1 MVTAAAGVPTDSGV
15 SNVTSPR
22 LAWAALLLI
31 FFAVYV
37 GAMFSPALLDDADA
51 THAEAAREM
60 AASGDWVT
68 LHING
73 VRYLEKAPL
82 MYWISAA
89 SFKMFG
95 VSAAAA
101 RLPIVLGI
109 FGLAFLAGTWSRRA
123 FGEVG
128 GIYAALFVLT
138 AAGIFLFTR
147 ILIPEVLLTLFIG
160 AALYWFL
167 TGLEDRS
174 AWRMYAGYASTAL
187 AVLTKGLVALAFV
200 GGTAVVYLV
209 VSGEWRRWREFR
221 LPSGLALLFAIA
233 APWHILAMEQNPGF
247 FWFYFINEHFLRF
260 LGKRWPKDY
269 NKMPAIA
276 YWTAHLAW
284 LFPWSLFGPLVVR
297 DAFREQK
304 EGVRWIALW
313 RTRVR
318 PLNFEDRTRLL
329 CLVWAGLIL
338 VFFAFSTNQEYYTFP
353 AYLPLLMLAAR
364 SLSFSQN
371 DRAARRWVVGAHVVL
386 LVVGCAASIALISG
400 LWSSR
405 NLPFVPDIGE
415 VLVQRG
421 VGNYTLSMSHFFDLT
436 DASFAALRL
445 PSAIAAVALVAGPL
459 AGLWFCLKRRR
470 SAAVWSVALGMAG
483 LLIAA
488 HIALERF
495 EPYLSSR
502 ALADRI
508 AAAEQ
513 PGDRIMIY
521 GDQAFGS
528 SLLFYLRQPIELVNG
543 RSTSMAFG
551 STYPD
556 APKIFLT
563 GADLE
568 QAWNDSR
575 RVFLFVPEDKRAQ
588 AEKLLPR
595 AKVFAE
601 MSGKAVYTNR

>member
-1 MVTAAAGVPTDSGV
+1 MVTAAAGVPTDSAT
-15 SNVTSPR
+15 SRRSPR
-22 LAWAALLLI
+22 LAWAALLAI
-31 FFAVYV
+31 FVAVYI
-37 GAMFSPALLDDADA
+37 GAIFSPALLDDADA

-82 MYWISAA
+82 MYWISAV
-89 SFKMFG
+89 SFKTFG

-101 RLPIVLGI
+101 RVPIVLGI
-109 FGLAFLAGTWSRRA
+109 FGLALLAGVWGRRA
-123 FGEVG
+123 FGEVA
-128 GIYAALFVLT
+128 GIYGALFVLT
-138 AAGIFLFTR
+138 ATGIFLFTR

-160 AALYWFL
+160 GALYFFL
-167 TGLEDRS
+167 TGLEDRRAS
-174 AWRMYAGYASTAL
+174 RIYAGYAATAL

-200 GGTAVVYLV
+200 GGTAVVYLAM
-209 VSGEWRRWREFR
+209 SGDWRRWREFR
-221 LPSGLALLFAIA
+221 LATGLVLLFAIA
-233 APWHILAMEQNPGF
+233 APWHILATFRNPGF

-260 LGKRWPKDY
+260 LGQRWPKDY
-269 NKMPAIA
+269 NKMPAVA

-284 LFPWSLFGPLVVR
+284 LFPWSLFAPLVVR
-297 DAFREQK
+297 DALRREDD
-304 EGVRWIALW
+304 GVRWIELW
-313 RTRVR
+313 WKRPR
-318 PLNFEDRTRLL
+318 PLNFQDRTRLL

-338 VFFAFSTNQEYYTFP
+338 LFFAFSTNQEYYTFP
-353 AYLPLLMLAAR
+353 AYLPLLMLVAR
-364 SLSFSQN
+364 SLTSSQN
-371 DRAARRWVVGAHVVL
+371 ARGARRWVVGAYTVL
-386 LVVGCAASIALISG
+386 LVVGCAASAALVSG

-445 PSAIAAVALVAGPL
+445 PAAIAAVALVVGPL
-459 AGLWFCLKRRR
+459 AGVWFSLKQKNY
-470 SAAVWSVALGMAG
+470 AAIWSVALGMAG

-488 HIALERF
+488 HIALVRF

-502 ALADRI
+502 ALASRI
-508 AAAEQ
+508 AAVEQ
-513 PGDRIMIY
+513 PGDRVMIY

-528 SLLFYLRQPIELVNG
+528 SLLFYLRQPVELVNG

-568 QAWNDSR
+568 RAWMGPR

-588 AEKLLPR
+588 AEKLIPQR
-595 AKVFAE
+595 KVFAE
-601 MSGKAVYTNR
+601 MSGKAVYSNR